1 MNRIEALRERVDA
14 VLDRLPDADERRMAT
29 VHLYGVAQAAALL
42 ALRRGEDAEL
52 AVAAALLHDLHTYAT
67 GNPID
72 HAHHGAKLAGEILK
86 GLGLFTDGEI
96 QTIRLAIYRHSDKA
110 VAHRPFDELIK
121 DADVL
126 QHVLYNPTFG
136 LSSYERPRFEAV
148 LRELG
153 CREDAN
159 SL

>member
-1 MNRIEALRERVDA
+1 MDRIEAVRRRVEAVVEQMSDA
-14 VLDRLPDADERRMAT
+14 GERRMAFA
-29 VHLYGVAQAAALL
+29 HLNGVAQGCALL

-52 AVAAALLHDLHTYAT
+52 AIVAGLLHDIHTYAT

-72 HAHHGAKLAGEILK
+72 HAHQGARMAGEVLN
-86 GLGLFTDGEI
+86 GLGMFEEAEI

-110 VAHRPFDELIK
+110 VVHRPFDEILK

-126 QHVLYNPTFG
+126 QHILYDPTFG
-136 LSSYERPRFEAV
+136 ASAYERPRFEAV

-153 CREDAN
+153 RED
-159 SL
+159 